1 MNKKEDNDIKTGLDA
16 MVDFGKKEFGE
27 QDTIFENVELSAVLM
42 IQNATS
48 HLHNMEA
55 MSTASIA
62 MAMKKLIEGEE
73 PPELCQEIIAAANK
87 TVDDAIKQ
95 VEEISKTAKKMI
107 EDFQTF
113 DNS

>member
-1 MNKKEDNDIKTGLDA
+1 MKKKENNSFEAELEELVDI
-16 MVDFGKKEFGE
+16 GKKEFDE
-27 QDTIFENVELSAVLM
+27 QSSIFESIELSAVLM

-95 VEEISKTAKKMI
+95 VDEISKTAKTMI
-107 EDFQTF
+107 EEFQTF